1 MIPDQATATPA
12 PGGPDGSRDV
22 PAARPD
28 PAPRRRSRRG
38 PALVGGVLVLAVGLL
53 GAGAVLGGPSGS
65 DEPAATS
72 SAVRPLPAGAS
83 LSASIASLQAGLKRL
98 PADDASWAQLGAA
111 YVQQARLT
119 ADPSFY
125 GKADGAFAESLR
137 LRPAGN
143 DAALAGQA
151 SLAAA
156 RHEFATAV
164 QLSDAAL
171 AINAYS
177 ATALGVKVD
186 GLTELGQYP
195 AARDVLDRMLQ
206 LHPGVDSFTRASYAY
221 ELQGDVDAAR
231 TALERA
237 LAVAADP
244 ADKAFAHYYLG
255 ELAWNNGDVNT
266 AAKDYD
272 AALADDPAY
281 VPPLTGRA
289 KVKAVR
295 GDVAG
300 ALADD
305 RTAIAKQPQPATLL
319 ELGELLDAQGRT
331 AEAQQQYAV
340 LRATQQLYEASGQ
353 VVDAELSLFEADHGD
368 PATALS
374 LAQKAYAARPDSVVA
389 QDAQAWALHV
399 SGRDAEA
406 LPLARASL
414 RTGYRSASL
423 RYHLGVIEMSVGDRT
438 AARAD
443 LQAALTL
450 NPDWNP
456 LQAPK
461 ARALLAGLS

>member
-1 MIPDQATATPA
+1 MIPDQATAAPAPAGGGATPA
-12 PGGPDGSRDV
+12 PTAPE
-22 PAARPD
+22 RP
-28 PAPRRRSRRG
+28 RRSRRG
-38 PALVGGVLVLAVGLL
+38 PAVIGGVLALSVALL

-72 SAVRPLPAGAS
+72 AARPLPAGAS

-98 PADDASWAQLGAA
+98 PQDDASWAQLGSA

-137 LRPAGN
+137 LRPTGN

-186 GLTELGQYP
+186 GLTELGQYAP
-195 AARDVLDRMLQ
+195 AREVLDRMLQ

-221 ELQGDVDAAR
+221 ELQGDVDSAR
-231 TALERA
+231 TALERS

-244 ADKAFAHYYLG
+244 SDKAFVHYYLG
-255 ELAWNNGDVNT
+255 ELAWNNGDVAT

-295 GDVAG
+295 GDIAG

-331 AEAQQQYAV
+331 AEAQQQYAL
-340 LRATQQLYEASGQ
+340 LRATQQLYAASGQ
-353 VVDAELSLFEADHGD
+353 VVDAELSLFESDHGD
-368 PATALS
+368 PATALG
-374 LAQKAYAARPDSVVA
+374 LASKAYAARPDSVVA
-389 QDAQAWALHV
+389 QDAQAWALHAA
-399 SGRDAEA
+399 GRDAEA
-406 LPLARASL
+406 LPLARAAV

-423 RYHLGVIEMSVGDRT
+423 RYHLGVIELSAGDRA
-438 AARAD
+438 AARTL
-443 LQAALTL
+443 LQTALTL

>member
-1 MIPDQATATPA
+1 MA
-12 PGGPDGSRDV
+12 V
-22 PAARPD
+22 
-28 PAPRRRSRRG
+28 
-38 PALVGGVLVLAVGLL
+38 VGGVLVLAVGLL
-53 GAGAVLGGPSGS
+53 AAGTVFGGPSGT
-65 DEPAATS
+65 DEPAVTGA
-72 SAVRPLPAGAS
+72 ARPLPNGAS
-83 LSASIASLQAGLKRL
+83 LTASIAALQAGLKRL
-98 PADDASWAQLGAA
+98 PKDDASWAQLGSA

-137 LRPAGN
+137 LRPDGN

-151 SLAAA
+151 SLAAS
-156 RHEFATAV
+156 RHAFATAV
-164 QLSDAAL
+164 QLTDSAL

-186 GLTELGQYP
+186 GLTELGQYA

-221 ELQGDVDAAR
+221 ELQGDVDSAR
-231 TALERA
+231 TALERS
-237 LAVAADP
+237 LSVAADP
-244 ADKAFAHYYLG
+244 ADKAFVHYYLG
-255 ELAWNNGDVNT
+255 ELSWNNGDVAT

-272 AALADDPAY
+272 AALVDDPAY

-305 RTAIAKQPQPATLL
+305 RTAIARQPQPLTLL

-340 LRATQQLYEASGQ
+340 LRATQQLYQASGQ
-353 VVDAELSLFEADHGD
+353 VVDAELSLFESDHGD
-368 PATALS
+368 PATAVA
-374 LAQKAYAARPDSVVA
+374 LAQKAYAARPDSVIA
-389 QDAQAWALHV
+389 EDAQAWALHAA
-399 SGRDAEA
+399 GRDREA
-406 LPLARASL
+406 LPLAQAAL
-414 RTGYRSASL
+414 RNGYHSASF
-423 RYHLGVIEMSVGDRT
+423 RYHLGVIEMSVGDRA
-438 AARAD
+438 AARTD
-443 LQAALTL
+443 LQTALTL
-450 NPDWNP
+450 NPNWNP